1 MPAEGKISLD
11 ASQYQRTLEEVKS
24 QTAKASND
32 MSRSMGDFGKTVGK
46 AGSAVTALGAEIGT
60 TFGNVGKVISGVVS
74 GPVGFLIASI
84 GVAIATAKKIYD
96 TLTQSS
102 EEYASQIQSLTTLE
116 QNHYE
121 ALVQTQKEEDSYLE
135 RLNELRGKE
144 SLANEE
150 KDEALTLI
158 GLLEKKYGD
167 LGVKIDETTGKIVGF
182 GNAQKKVNE
191 EQKKELLRSLE
202 NQLDLEQSSSN
213 AETRNHFVGGKTH
226 QVGLWLQGDLQST
239 KDYAEQAVNTPIQ
252 ERRDMYAGILKNVQ
266 GLNSEEIDFYRKQVE
281 HFDKIIDLQN
291 RINSLKETG
300 KETEAEHVA
309 ILKQRSQAAAEE
321 EKAEQA
327 ARDKAE
333 AEELDRQRKQ
343 YEGYQAQIQKQAE
356 EERKAHEAKMQ
367 QEKSWAEYQQNNERS
382 LRDLYLRKTGRSQQA
397 DIENAVLNATNAK
410 GSDLTGDEYNRIVEM
425 TKARAELNNLQ
436 MASPVNFAPRVNSL
450 LARGGSEAPVKMPKV
465 EELQSK
471 TYSSVEQI
479 KTIADKIC
487 GELAGFG
494 TI

>member
-24 QTAKASND
+24 KTAKSADD
-32 MSRSMGDFGKTVGK
+32 MSKSMDGFGKSIGK
-46 AGSAVTALGAEIGT
+46 AGKAVSVLGSEVGSS
-60 TFGNVGKVISGVVS
+60 FGNVSKVISAAVS
-74 GPVGFLIASI
+74 GPIALLIASI
-84 GVAIATAKKIYD
+84 GVAVATAKKIYD

-102 EEYASQIQSLTTLE
+102 EEYASQLQAMNTLE
-116 QNHYE
+116 QNHYKE
-121 ALVQTQKEEDSYLE
+121 LVQTQKEEDAYLE
-135 RLNELRGKE
+135 RLNELRSKE

-167 LGVKIDETTGKIVGF
+167 LGVKIDETTGKIIGF
-182 GNAQKKVNE
+182 NNAQNKVNE
-191 EQKKELLRSLE
+191 EQKKALLSSLE
-202 NQLDLEQSSSN
+202 NQLDIEQASSN
-213 AETRNHFVGGKTH
+213 AETREHFVGGKGNRTA
-226 QVGLWLQGDLQST
+226 LWLSGNLQSS
-239 KDYAEQAVNTPIQ
+239 KDYAEQSINTPIQ
-252 ERRDMYAGILKNVQ
+252 ERRDMYASFLRNAKD
-266 GLNSEEIDFYRKQVE
+266 LNSDEIDFYRKQVE

-309 ILKQRSQAAAEE
+309 ILKERSKAAEEE

-327 ARDKAE
+327 AREKAE

-343 YEGYQAQIQKQAE
+343 YDAYQAQIQKQAE

-367 QEKSWAEYQQNNERS
+367 QEKDWAEYQKNNERS
-382 LRDLYLRKTGRSQQA
+382 FRELILRKTGRGQQA
-397 DIENAVLNATNAK
+397 DIENAVLDATNAK
-410 GSDLTGDEYNRIVEM
+410 GSDLTGDEYNRIVEL
-425 TKARAELNNLQ
+425 TKARYELNNLQ
-436 MASPVNFAPRVNSL
+436 SASPVNYAPRVNSL

>member
-32 MSRSMGDFGKTVGK
+32 MSRSVNDFGKTVGK
-46 AGSAVTALGAEIGT
+46 AGSAISSLGSEVGS
-60 TFGNVGKVISGVVS
+60 TFGNIGKVISGVVS

-102 EEYASQIQSLTTLE
+102 EEYASQLQAMNTLE
-116 QNHYE
+116 QNHYK

-158 GLLEKKYGD
+158 GLLETKYGD

-182 GNAQKKVNE
+182 GNAQRKVNE

-213 AETRNHFVGGKTH
+213 AETRNYFVGGKG
-226 QVGLWLQGDLQST
+226 QQASLWLKGDLQGS
-239 KDYAEQAVNTPIQ
+239 KDYAEQSINTPIQ
-252 ERRDMYAGILKNVQ
+252 ERRDLYAGILRNAKN
-266 GLNSEEIDFYRKQVE
+266 LNSDEIDFYRKQVE

-309 ILKQRSQAAAEE
+309 VLRERAKAAAEE
-321 EKAEQA
+321 EAAEQA

-382 LRDLYLRKTGRSQQA
+382 FRELILRKTGRGQQA
-397 DIENAVLNATNAK
+397 DIENAVLDATNAK
-410 GSDLTGDEYNRIVEM
+410 GSDLTGDEYNRIVEL
-425 TKARAELNNLQ
+425 TKARYELNNLQ
-436 MASPVNFAPRVNSL
+436 SASPVNYAPRVNSL

-465 EELQSK
+465 EDLQSR
-471 TYSSVEQI
+471 TLSSVEKIQVTADRI
-479 KTIADKIC
+479 LGSIDDWITI
-487 GELAGFG
+487 
-494 TI
+494 